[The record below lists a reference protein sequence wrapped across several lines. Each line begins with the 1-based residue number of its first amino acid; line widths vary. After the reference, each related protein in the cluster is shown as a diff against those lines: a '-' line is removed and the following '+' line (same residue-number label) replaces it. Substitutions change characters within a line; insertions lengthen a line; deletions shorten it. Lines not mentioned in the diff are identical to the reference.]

1 MGALEEAIEK
11 KLLVAAKQEL
21 KARGITDEGMNQ
33 AARLD
38 SKKKARAVAER
49 IRTITKQAAVAF
61 KAGTLKPV
69 AVPELPVAR
78 TIALK
83 QEPPYVRSAVDEE
96 DVADV
101 ADWGF

>member
-1 MGALEEAIEK
+1 MGAIEEAIEK
-11 KLLVAAKQEL
+11 KLLVAYKQEL
-21 KARGITDEGMNQ
+21 KARGLMDEGIEV
-33 AARLD
+33 ARLEA
-38 SKKKARAVAER
+38 KKEARAVAER
-49 IRTITKQAAVAF
+49 IRTITKQAAAAF

-83 QEPPYVRSAVDEE
+83 QEPAHVRSAVSEE